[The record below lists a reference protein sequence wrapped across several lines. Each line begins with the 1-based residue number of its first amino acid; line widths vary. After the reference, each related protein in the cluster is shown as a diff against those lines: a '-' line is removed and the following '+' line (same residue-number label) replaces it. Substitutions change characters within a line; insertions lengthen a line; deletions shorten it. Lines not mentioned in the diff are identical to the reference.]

1 MKKRVATRP
10 GKAEGIFGIL
20 FGLVFVC
27 IGLFVIVP
35 ALGPFGIAWTVLAVV
50 ITFYNVYLAFG
61 KKYPDPELP
70 AEEPEAGEVFQTV
83 PEELENPE
91 EL

>member
-1 MKKRVATRP
+1 MKKRAARP
-10 GKAEGIFGIL
+10 SKAEGIFGIL

-27 IGLFVIVP
+27 VGLFIIVP

-50 ITFYNVYLAFG
+50 ITFYNAWLAFG
-61 KKYPDPELP
+61 KKYPEPELP
-70 AEEPEAGEVFQTV
+70 EEEPEAVEELQTV
-83 PEELENPE
+83 PENPE

>member
-1 MKKRVATRP
+1 MKKRVTSRP
-10 GKAEGIFGIL
+10 SKAEGIFGIL

-27 IGLFVIVP
+27 IGLFFIVP

-50 ITFYNVYLAFG
+50 ITFYNAWLAFG
-61 KKYPDPELP
+61 KKYPEPELP
-70 AEEPEAGEVFQTV
+70 EEEPEAVEELQTV
-83 PEELENPE
+83 PENPE

>member
-1 MKKRVATRP
+1 
-10 GKAEGIFGIL
+10 
-20 FGLVFVC
+20 
-27 IGLFVIVP
+27 
-35 ALGPFGIAWTVLAVV
+35 VV

-70 AEEPEAGEVFQTV
+70 EEEPEAGEVLQTV
-83 PEELENPE
+83 PEELESPE

>member
-1 MKKRVATRP
+1 MKKRAVRP
-10 GKAEGIFGIL
+10 SKAEGIFGIL

-27 IGLFVIVP
+27 VGLFIIVP

-50 ITFYNVYLAFG
+50 ITFYNAWLAFG
-61 KKYPDPELP
+61 KKYPEPELP
-70 AEEPEAGEVFQTV
+70 EEEPEAVEELQTV
-83 PEELENPE
+83 PENPE

>member
-1 MKKRVATRP
+1 MKKRAVRP
-10 GKAEGIFGIL
+10 SKAEGIFGIL

-27 IGLFVIVP
+27 VGLFIIVP

-50 ITFYNVYLAFG
+50 ITFYNAWLAFG
-61 KKYPDPELP
+61 KKYPEPELP
-70 AEEPEAGEVFQTV
+70 EAEPEAVEELQTV
-83 PEELENPE
+83 PENPE

>member
-1 MKKRVATRP
+1 MKKRVTSRP
-10 GKAEGIFGIL
+10 SKAEGIFGIL

-61 KKYPDPELP
+61 KKYPEEELET
-70 AEEPEAGEVFQTV
+70 AEEFVAVEV
-83 PEELENPE
+83 PENPE

>member
-61 KKYPDPELP
+61 KKYPDPELQ
-70 AEEPEAGEVFQTV
+70 EEPEAGEVFQTV